1 MFAICV
7 TRKKS
12 WLSFG
17 NKSISYR
24 DKHCY
29 DKQTIRLFIQ
39 NKAVS
44 KHFTDFR
51 ATFEHSDRPKKKFR
65 KTTRQ
70 TTLMFTQFCSSRV
83 KMTLPKLLRETLY
96 PCHQSNSENNLMPV
110 NRECWMLF
118 STDASRRHD

>member
-12 WLSFG
+12 WLSFV

-29 DKQTIRLFIQ
+29 DKQTIRLFVQ

-44 KHFTDFR
+44 KHFTDFT
-51 ATFEHSDRPKKKFR
+51 ATFEHSDRPKNF
-65 KTTRQ
+65 
-70 TTLMFTQFCSSRV
+70 F
-83 KMTLPKLLRETLY
+83 
-96 PCHQSNSENNLMPV
+96 
-110 NRECWMLF
+110 
-118 STDASRRHD
+118 